1 MVSRPRRSHFRSL
14 LLEVLNLLKG
24 LLPLL
29 ESLLPLLE
37 SLLGHSI
44 QLL

>member
-1 MVSRPRRSHFRSL
+1 MVSHPRRSRFRSL
-14 LLEVLNLLKG
+14 LLEVLHLLKG